1 MRKFGNDAPEFMEF
15 MLGDS
20 EEVYKL
26 PLAGSLPMETLIEM
40 QEAVDKGETAAM
52 RFQLELLRRYIGD
65 AASTLN
71 AVDVR
76 DIYKEWTKESASQGA
91 EAGE

>member
-1 MRKFGNDAPEFMEF
+1 MRKFGTDAPEFMTF
-15 MLGDS
+15 KLGDS
-20 EEVYKL
+20 DEVYKL

-40 QEAVDKGETAAM
+40 QEAVERGETAAM

-65 AASTLN
+65 AASTLS

-76 DIYKEWTKESASQGA
+76 DIYNEWTRESASQGA